1 MLEDRGFVYNSE
13 SQIKSIICA
22 YQNRTSSLQI
32 IKIENVKNL
41 YWEKVVFPWQTILFN
56 TVKQAKLTIYS
67 NDNATAILTD
77 TIACL
82 KLQVS
87 GSLSV

>member
-1 MLEDRGFVYNSE
+1 MLEDRSFVYNSK

-22 YQNRTSSLQI
+22 YQNKTSSLQI
-32 IKIENVKNL
+32 IKIENLKSL
-41 YWEKVVFPWQTILFN
+41 YWEKVVFPWQRILFN
-56 TVKQAKLTIYS
+56 TVKEAELTIYS

-82 KLQVS
+82 KLQIS
-87 GSLSV
+87 SSSSV

>member
-1 MLEDRGFVYNSE
+1 M
-13 SQIKSIICA
+13 KSIICA
-22 YQNRTSSLQI
+22 YKNRTSSLQI
-32 IKIENVKNL
+32 IKIENIKNF
-41 YWEKVVFPWQTILFN
+41 YWEKVVFSGQTILFN
-56 TVKQAKLTIYS
+56 TIKQAKLAIYS
-67 NDNATAILTD
+67 NENATAILTD